1 LVAILVAILVAFEA
15 FRSAVVLNTI
25 SSVFD
30 HDRDATFEIPTVWS
44 KSPVLCDSHKSPQ
57 ELSSVLPSK
66 KITIAY
72 ATSITAYDPKQTSTQ
87 LIDRAAVLHQSIR
100 LAAQKSP
107 KYDYHMYAFV
117 HPDAS
122 GCVPIL
128 QSLGYQTQI
137 RETPF
142 NVSMIKNEN
151 LRIAQGNGCCGE
163 KVSLQATAKN
173 AVDCECYF
181 ISHRHL
187 TTSIFECWP

>member
-1 LVAILVAILVAFEA
+1 MATPSALRNALRSPPSAATINDSSPWWSLNSSPRLVAILVAILVAFEA

-122 GCVPIL
+122 GCVL
-128 QSLGYQTQI
+128 S
-137 RETPF
+137 
-142 NVSMIKNEN
+142 NSD
-151 LRIAQGNGCCGE
+151 
-163 KVSLQATAKN
+163 S
-173 AVDCECYF
+173 
-181 ISHRHL
+181 
-187 TTSIFECWP
+187 